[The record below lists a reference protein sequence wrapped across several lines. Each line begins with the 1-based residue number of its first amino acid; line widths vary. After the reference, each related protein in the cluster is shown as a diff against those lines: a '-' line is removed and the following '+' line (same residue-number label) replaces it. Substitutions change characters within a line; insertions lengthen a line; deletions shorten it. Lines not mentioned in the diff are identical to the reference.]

1 MRKREYLQYV
11 LLVGLLIG
19 VPALAFVGM
28 EAYKSWQRS
37 LPVVDPEPEDG
48 RPHSIPDFAFV
59 NQTGDTV
66 TQADYADKIYVA
78 NFFFTA
84 CPSTCPPMM
93 KNLTMVQETFQ
104 DNEKVA
110 ILSHTVDPKRDTV
123 EALQAYAAKYGIKAK
138 KWDLVT
144 GRKTPL
150 YNMAR
155 NGYDVVSLEGSGR
168 GPAGFVHSSKL
179 ILVDRQQQ
187 IRGYYDGTE
196 QADVQRLIDDIHFLL
211 KQNKASEPA

>member
-1 MRKREYLQYV
+1 MINREYLQYV

-28 EAYKSWQRS
+28 EAYSNWQKS
-37 LPVVDPEPEDG
+37 LPIEDPEPNDG
-48 RPHSIPDFAFV
+48 KTHTIPDFAFV
-59 NQTGDTV
+59 NQLGDTV
-66 TQADYADKIYVA
+66 TLADFTDKVYVA
-78 NFFFTA
+78 NFFFTS

-93 KNLTMVQETFQ
+93 KNLTKVQEAFKQ
-104 DNEKVA
+104 NDHVA

-123 EALQAYAAKYGIKAK
+123 EALKAYAEEYGVNAEQ
-138 KWDLVT
+138 WDLVT
-144 GRKTPL
+144 GKKAPL

-168 GPAGFVHSSKL
+168 GPAGFVHSSKV
-179 ILVDRQQQ
+179 ILVDRKQR

-196 QADVQRLIDDIHFLL
+196 ESAIDRLIKDIRFLL
-211 KQNKASEPA
+211 KKSKNKQPA

>member
-1 MRKREYLQYV
+1 MINREHLQYV

-28 EAYKSWQRS
+28 EAYSNWQKS
-37 LPVVDPEPEDG
+37 LPIEDPEPNDG
-48 RPHSIPDFAFV
+48 KPHTIPDFAFV
-59 NQTGDTV
+59 NQLGDTV
-66 TQADYADKIYVA
+66 TQDDFADKVYVA

-93 KNLTMVQETFQ
+93 ENLTKVQKAFKQ
-104 DNEKVA
+104 NDRVA
-110 ILSHTVDPKRDTV
+110 LLSHTVDPKRDTV
-123 EALQAYAAKYGIKAK
+123 EALQEYAEEYGVNADQ
-138 KWDLVT
+138 WDLVT
-144 GRKTPL
+144 GNKTPL

-168 GPAGFVHSSKL
+168 GPAGFVHSSKV
-179 ILVDRQQQ
+179 ILVDRQQR

-196 QADVQRLIDDIHFLL
+196 ESAIDRLIKDIRFLL
-211 KQNKASEPA
+211 KKSKNKQPA